1 MVALA
6 LGACS
11 NATEE
16 ATTSTEANSAKF
28 SFSISMPAGSSST
41 SRSGSATIDQNGADG
56 TAQEN
61 HLENVSIKLVYN
73 ATAANPTATVL
84 TKTYAN
90 ADFIATNETS
100 AQSETGKTI
109 TYTLKD
115 ASKWEVPAGSA
126 KVYAVVNG
134 AMVETNAVITGNY
147 GNDLNGLTTSGS
159 IAESNKFMMSGSYVD
174 PTNASNTDLTINAGE
189 TTTAIILVN
198 RVAAKIQE
206 TSATDFTASDLTK
219 VGQKDGADLVSAKTF
234 SVKLTGYSLFN
245 LNNNSYVFP
254 KENFANYNVAV
265 PAEYASVSAYTNFF
279 NAYHSNTV
287 TYPANLAIGTSSIY
301 CMENNNANIPT
312 KVIYA
317 AQVKVDGIDANSDL
331 YVKGNVIYSYTQLV
345 SAVGQDFLTQWG
357 LDSTKGYSEWL
368 KAGIVKYTGGVCYY
382 IENILTATSDAKI
395 LRNNWYKLNVHS
407 ISGLGLPVP
416 DPAPVKNPTYLK
428 LNIQVQPWT
437 VNANSFD
444 L

>member
-1 MVALA
+1 MKLKSLFLTSMVALA

-73 ATAANPTATVL
+73 ATATNSTSTVL
-84 TKTYAN
+84 TKTYSN
-90 ADFIATNETS
+90 SDFIATNETS
-100 AQSETGKTI
+100 TQSETGKTI

-134 AMVETNAVITGNY
+134 AMVETDAVITGSY
-147 GNDLNGLTTSGS
+147 GSDLNGLTTSGS
-159 IAESNKFMMSGSYVD
+159 IAESNKFMMSGSYKD
-174 PTNASNTDLTINAGE
+174 ATTSSTDLTINAGE
-189 TTTAIILVN
+189 TTTATINVN

-206 TSATDFTASDLTK
+206 ISATDFTASDLTK

-254 KENFANYNVAV
+254 QANFANYNVAV
-265 PAEYASVSAYTNFF
+265 PTEYAAVAAYTNFF

-287 TYPANLAIGTSSIY
+287 TYPTNLAIGNSSIY

-345 SAVGQDFLTQWG
+345 TAVGQDFLTQWG
-357 LDSTKGYSEWL
+357 LDSTKGYSDWL

-382 IENILTATSDAKI
+382 VEDILTATSDAKI
-395 LRNNWYKLNVHS
+395 LRNNWYKLNVAS
-407 ISGLGLPVP
+407 ISG
-416 DPAPVKNPTYLK
+416 
-428 LNIQVQPWT
+428 
-437 VNANSFD
+437 
-444 L
+444 